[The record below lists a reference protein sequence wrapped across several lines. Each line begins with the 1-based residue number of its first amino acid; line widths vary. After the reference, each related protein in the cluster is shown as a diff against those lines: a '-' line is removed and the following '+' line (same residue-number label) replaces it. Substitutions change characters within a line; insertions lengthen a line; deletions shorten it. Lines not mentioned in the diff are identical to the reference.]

1 MSLKKSFFLSAA
13 ALLCLSLSA
22 CSPDNTAD
30 NKIPQSPTTPTAQST
45 PEQVNTE
52 KVKVDEKLSK
62 AIAHQPNADKKE
74 LTKSG
79 YYRHQGQKITEGVS
93 NGDEWQYIVMNDD
106 AYKTFVNNNPSWFSQ
121 DFNSKAWGTRQA
133 PMGNVIKTGNSELDP
148 ATQISWNG
156 NSNNLLLRRVFNV
169 EDPTLYKNTTMNVF
183 YNNDMEVYVNNVL
196 VYSDKGKAKK
206 ATDSYTPVKFDKA
219 PIIVKGDNIISIH
232 LKATDKNK
240 EFDMSLTKA
249 DPQKV
254 QPGPP
259 SKDDKNTKAQAN
271 TKNKG
276 ADSTKAATKK

>member
-93 NGDEWQYIVMNDD
+93 NGD
-106 AYKTFVNNNPSWFSQ
+106 
-121 DFNSKAWGTRQA
+121 
-133 PMGNVIKTGNSELDP
+133 
-148 ATQISWNG
+148 
-156 NSNNLLLRRVFNV
+156 
-169 EDPTLYKNTTMNVF
+169 
-183 YNNDMEVYVNNVL
+183 
-196 VYSDKGKAKK
+196 
-206 ATDSYTPVKFDKA
+206 
-219 PIIVKGDNIISIH
+219 
-232 LKATDKNK
+232 
-240 EFDMSLTKA
+240 
-249 DPQKV
+249 
-254 QPGPP
+254 
-259 SKDDKNTKAQAN
+259 
-271 TKNKG
+271 
-276 ADSTKAATKK
+276 